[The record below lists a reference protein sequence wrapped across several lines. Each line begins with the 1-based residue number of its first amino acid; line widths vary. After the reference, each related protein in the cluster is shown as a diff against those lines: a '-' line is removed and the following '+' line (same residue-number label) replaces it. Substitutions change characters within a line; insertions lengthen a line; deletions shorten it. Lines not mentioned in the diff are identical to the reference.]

1 MKFKHIRFKSN
12 KVSEKI
18 KSGKYDIFICKE
30 KGSKLMRLRIK
41 DKMNIV
47 NSKWKGMGGGFIPLS
62 LIMA

>member
-18 KSGKYDIFICKE
+18 KSGKYDIFIWKE

-47 NSKWKGMGGGFIPLS
+47 NSK
-62 LIMA
+62 